1 MKNKLLESFISILYI
16 PFSIPPC
23 PLLYVIRACVLYV
36 MVGGMTDGHNNQI
49 SSVTF
54 RTLVRIMER
63 GW

>member
-1 MKNKLLESFISILYI
+1 
-16 PFSIPPC
+16 
-23 PLLYVIRACVLYV
+23 

-54 RTLVRIMER
+54 RTLARIMER